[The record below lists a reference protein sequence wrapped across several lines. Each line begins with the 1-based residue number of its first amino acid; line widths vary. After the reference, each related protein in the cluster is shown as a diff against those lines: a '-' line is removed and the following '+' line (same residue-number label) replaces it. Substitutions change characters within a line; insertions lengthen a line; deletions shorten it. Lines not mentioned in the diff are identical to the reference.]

1 MFLHLRLRDVGP
13 IADQPHDA
21 RRWRDLFGATIARK
35 AINNIE
41 NSGYPSVDF
50 AVYGKSKFGLLNTSV
65 EGHVLLAILLP
76 YDSQIPT
83 SQFFSIQV
91 GVAIQL
97 AC

>member
-1 MFLHLRLRDVGP
+1 M
-13 IADQPHDA
+13 A
-21 RRWRDLFGATIARK
+21 RRRLDLFGATIARK

-65 EGHVLLAILLP
+65 EGHLLLAIRLLH
-76 YDSQIPT
+76 DSQIPNFT
-83 SQFFSIQV
+83 ILLDPSW
-91 GVAIQL
+91 VAIQL